1 MDSLSNHERWVLMKK
16 FILSLCVLSALF
28 VVPLTTEQSIEPKPT
43 KPSYYPD
50 PGW

>member
-1 MDSLSNHERWVLMKK
+1 MKK
-16 FILSLCVLSALF
+16 LILSLCVLSALF
-28 VVPLTTEQSIEPKPT
+28 VVPLTTEPSLESKLT

>member
-1 MDSLSNHERWVLMKK
+1 MKK
-16 FILSLCVLSALF
+16 LILSLCVFSALF
-28 VVPLTTEQSIEPKPT
+28 VVPLTAEPSMEPQPT